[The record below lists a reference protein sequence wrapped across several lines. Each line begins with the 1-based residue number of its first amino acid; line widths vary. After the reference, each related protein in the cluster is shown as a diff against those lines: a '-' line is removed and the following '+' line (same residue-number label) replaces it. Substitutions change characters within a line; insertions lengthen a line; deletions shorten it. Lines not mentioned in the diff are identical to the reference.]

1 MASMSAI
8 TSSETRSGLGGAFA
22 AAAAEDRAALVLYTT
37 AGRPAVSSG
46 LETLEMLADQGA
58 DVLEIGIPF
67 SDPLADGPV
76 IQRASDAAIREGV
89 DLRYSL
95 DLLADFRSRRSTP
108 VVLFSYLN
116 PLLAYGMEDFL
127 RDALT
132 AGAQGVLV
140 TDLPAGAD
148 PQLEEGFESHGLDL
162 IRLIAPTTSA
172 PRVKEISRGA
182 RGFLYYVSRT
192 GVTGKQER
200 LATGVEEA
208 ITAVRACSPVPLAV
222 GFGIST
228 REQAHRVA
236 AVADGVVVGSA
247 LVDSLE
253 REGLACAARLVADLR
268 RGMERH
274 DHR

>member
-1 MASMSAI
+1 MSVI
-8 TSSETRSGLGGAFA
+8 TSSDTRSGLGGAFA
-22 AAAAEDRAALVLYTT
+22 AAAAENRAALVLYTT
-37 AGRPAVSSG
+37 AGRPAVSAG
-46 LETLEMLADQGA
+46 LVTLEMLVDQGA
-58 DVLEIGIPF
+58 DVLELGVPF
-67 SDPLADGPV
+67 SDPLADGPI
-76 IQRASDAAIREGV
+76 IQKASDAAIRGGV
-89 DLRYSL
+89 DLRYTL

-116 PLLAYGMEDFL
+116 PLLAYGMDDFL
-127 RDALT
+127 RDASA

-140 TDLPAGAD
+140 TDLPMGAD
-148 PQLEEGFESHGLDL
+148 PQLEEGFELQGLDL

-172 PRVKEISRGA
+172 RRVQEISRGA

-208 ITAVRACSPVPLAV
+208 IAAVRQGSHVPLAV
-222 GFGIST
+222 GFGISS
-228 REQAHRVA
+228 RDQARRIA

-247 LVDSLE
+247 LVDTLE
-253 REGLACAARLVADLR
+253 REGLAGAARLVGELR

-274 DHR
+274 DHG